1 MDDYN
6 VNVLSEA
13 KNEYSSRLVSTLTP
27 LIIQGIK
34 SIFNEAV
41 NLCAD
46 NDENEKYLMTF
57 QNFLSRVPKWNDTI
71 VTEETKRIVEASQ
84 CPYLEDLL
92 TCVHI
97 TQLKILTSIRVSQKQ
112 KKIDLDIPKLNMF
125 VHKCYI
131 SFARKLYSNVYL
143 FEKEI
148 AALQQQKNMRECEL
162 ICHECILGV
171 IRDSMP
177 VETILRAYIDET
189 VDEEVIEETLEKNVE
204 EAVAKQMEETS
215 TQELLDKANKKE
227 ETEIS
232 VSKTDKPE
240 LVKNSEISK
249 QETSSTNTTDTTDT
263 TATTSSDTTDN
274 KDNTQGST
282 EHNIKLTIATEKDE
296 SIEKFKPVTDT
307 STLEKNE
314 EELDTSPKIETT
326 PGKLTFNDMDSVLD
340 MGTNKS
346 SEVNAPKNVERL
358 EKISAEQNQRRKE
371 EEEEYDDDDDEDRI
385 KIFDDA
391 KLNLDNLDVH
401 DLNKKLNLEPDPILD
416 EVEVLA

>member
-27 LIIQGIK
+27 LLIQGIK

-41 NLCAD
+41 NLCKD
-46 NDENEKYLMTF
+46 NGENEKYLMTF

-71 VTEETKRIVEASQ
+71 VTEETKRIVEASN

-112 KKIDLDIPKLNMF
+112 KKIDLDIPKLNVF
-125 VHKCYI
+125 IHKCYI

-143 FEKEI
+143 FETEI
-148 AALQQQKNMRECEL
+148 AALQHQKNMRECEL
-162 ICHECILGV
+162 ICHECVLGV

-177 VETILRAYIDET
+177 VESILRAYIDET

-227 ETEIS
+227 ETEIN

-240 LVKNSEISK
+240 LVKNSEINK
-249 QETSSTNTTDTTDT
+249 ETLSTTESTSTN
-263 TATTSSDTTDN
+263 
-274 KDNTQGST
+274 KDETT
-282 EHNIKLTIATEKDE
+282 EHNIKLTIATEKDD
-296 SIEKFKPVTDT
+296 SIQKFTPVTDT
-307 STLEKNE
+307 SNIEKNE
-314 EELDTSPKIETT
+314 EELDTTPKQETK

-346 SEVNAPKNVERL
+346 SEINAPKTVERL
-358 EKISAEQNQRRKE
+358 EKISEEQNQKRKE
-371 EEEEYDDDDDEDRI
+371 EEAEYDDDDEERI
-385 KIFDDA
+385 TIFDDA

-416 EVEVLA
+416 DVEVLA

>member
-27 LIIQGIK
+27 LLIQGIK

-41 NLCAD
+41 NLCKD

-71 VTEETKRIVEASQ
+71 VTEETKRIVEASN

-112 KKIDLDIPKLNMF
+112 KKIDLDIPKLNVF

-143 FEKEI
+143 FETDI
-148 AALQQQKNMRECEL
+148 AALQHQKNMRECEL
-162 ICHECILGV
+162 ICHECVLSV

-177 VETILRAYIDET
+177 VESILRAYIDET

-215 TQELLDKANKKE
+215 TQDLLDKASKKE

-240 LVKNSEISK
+240 IVKNSEVTK
-249 QETSSTNTTDTTDT
+249 QETTSTETTTTTTTNEEKSNNPDT
-263 TATTSSDTTDN
+263 
-274 KDNTQGST
+274 T
-282 EHNIKLTIATEKDE
+282 EHNIKLTIQTEKDE
-296 SIEKFKPVTDT
+296 SIEKFKPLTDT
-307 STLEKNE
+307 SSIETNE
-314 EELDTSPKIETT
+314 EEVDTSPKEDTT
-326 PGKLTFNDMDSVLD
+326 PGKLSFNDMDSVLD

-346 SEVNAPKNVERL
+346 SEINAPKTVERL
-358 EKISAEQNQRRKE
+358 EKISAEQNQRRKDE
-371 EEEEYDDDDDEDRI
+371 EAEYDDDDDEERI

-401 DLNKKLNLEPDPILD
+401 DLNKKLDLTPDPILD
-416 EVEVLA
+416 DVEVLA